1 MTQKNKL
8 IVGGVIVVLI
18 AYYLY
23 DRNKKMKA
31 VADLKNGA
39 DVKSS
44 VTLGTNPEL
53 VTEEVKPTIKKV

>member
-39 DVKSS
+39 DVKDSS
-44 VTLGTNPEL
+44 TLGTNPEL